1 MKDRT
6 GKPATPSARGRR
18 LRLYLLVGGAAM
30 ALLATAVV
38 LLRPKPAPYTPG
50 AEQAGS
56 DEITRSLTRT
66 APSNLPRVRFEEA
79 AAAAGIGFRH
89 FHGTRSTQVP
99 EDMGSGAAWGDY
111 DNDGD
116 PDLYLVNIDGP
127 LNAPPADAAA
137 SPAHGVLYRNE
148 GGGRFSD
155 VTGRAGVGARG
166 CGMGAAW
173 GDYDGDGDLDLV
185 VTRFGKSLLYRNDGD
200 GRFTDVSAATGV
212 GGPAGFWSGAAW
224 ADYDRDGDL
233 DLYVCGY
240 IRYKYDETQATRTS
254 MQYRAVVPYT
264 LNPSSYPPERNL
276 LFRNDGGRF
285 REVAAAAGVDNVA
298 GRSLSAAWADFDA
311 DGWPDL
317 YVANDISD
325 NAMFHNRRDG
335 TFDDISHASWVADY
349 RGAMGLGVGDWDGDG
364 DLDIFITHWIA
375 QENGLYDNQR
385 RAPRGAPEPMR
396 FLDVADQVGLGQI
409 ALDYI
414 GWGTGFLDYDN
425 DGRLDL
431 FVVDGSTFQADDDPS
446 RLVPMKN
453 LLFWNAGPKEGFF
466 EAGAQSGE
474 AFAVENV
481 GRGAAIADYD
491 ADGDEDLVINVNGGE
506 ARLLRNDGGN
516 ARGWLRVVLRADPRR
531 RGAAAAGAARPGEAG
546 SGGRRFAT
554 TTFANGAFVTL
565 TAGGVTQVR
574 EVGAQPSYI
583 SQMPAGEV
591 HFGLGDATEVEGL
604 EIAWPDGTTQ
614 SFRDLPVRAT
624 VTIVEGGQP
633 EIEGGGHRLEGAAP
647 AAAPAATGAS
657 SAPAPADRQ
666 AVVRFWNLFNEATT
680 TRMRGDCRAAVS
692 VYEQALAIDAR
703 HEDSLYYLGQCRQ
716 TLGDF
721 DGARDAFERLTA
733 VNFHSARG
741 HLALG
746 ALLASPQPE
755 APVDLTR
762 AEREFRRAHE
772 INGEETGPMLRLG
785 EIALVRDDE
794 SQARDWLE
802 AALRTN
808 PKSVEAAFLLGYLR
822 WRARDVP
829 GAQAYYARA
838 MKAAATDA
846 PIKGVLS
853 EGDRKA
859 TAPAKIAA
867 PPLTAP
873 MGRTLFSSF
882 AAPLRKNAS
891 VEAAP
896 LSPAALDALYAP
908 LAGSVASLN
917 ERAAGKR

>member
-1 MKDRT
+1 
-6 GKPATPSARGRR
+6 
-18 LRLYLLVGGAAM
+18 VGGATA

-38 LLRPKPAPYTPG
+38 LLRPKPAPYTAG

-56 DEITRSLTRT
+56 DEITHNLTRT
-66 APSNLPRVRFEEA
+66 PPSNLPPVRFEEG
-79 AAAAGIGFRH
+79 AAAAGIDFRH

-99 EDMGSGAAWGDY
+99 EDMGSGVAWGDY

-127 LNAPPADAAA
+127 LHATAAEAEA
-137 SPAHGVLYRNE
+137 SPAHGALYRND

-155 VTGRAGVGARG
+155 VTASAGVGARG

-185 VTRFGKSLLYRNDGD
+185 VTRFGKNLLYRNDGD
-200 GRFTDVSAATGV
+200 GRFTDVSAATGI
-212 GGPAGFWSGAAW
+212 GGPAGFWSSAAW

-233 DLYVCGY
+233 DLYICGY
-240 IRYKYDETQATRTS
+240 IRYKYDEAQAKRTS

-264 LNPSSYPPERNL
+264 LNPSAYPPERNL

-285 REVAAAAGVDNVA
+285 REIAAAAGVDNPT

-325 NAMFHNRRDG
+325 NAMFHNRRNG
-335 TFDDISHASWVADY
+335 TFEDISHGSWVADY

-375 QENGLYDNQR
+375 QENALYDNQQ
-385 RAPRGAPEPMR
+385 RAPRGTAGPVR
-396 FLDVADQVGLGQI
+396 FLDIADQVGLGQI

-431 FVVDGSTFQADDDPS
+431 FVVDGSTFQQDDDPA

-453 LLFWNAGPKEGFF
+453 LLFWNAGTKEGFF
-466 EAGAQSGE
+466 EAGAQSGDV
-474 AFAVENV
+474 FAVENV
-481 GRGAAIADYD
+481 GRGAAFADFD
-491 ADGDEDLVINVNGGE
+491 ADGDEDVVINVNGGD
-506 ARLLRNDGGN
+506 ARLLRNVGGN
-516 ARGWLRVVLRADPRR
+516 ARGWLRVVLRAAPRG
-531 RGAAAAGAARPGEAG
+531 RGGAGGEAGGPGSGGAGLAAAGP
-546 SGGRRFAT
+546 GGRRFAT

-574 EVGAQPSYI
+574 EVGAQPSYL

-591 HFGLGDATEVEGL
+591 HFGLGDATTVETL
-604 EIAWPDGTTQ
+604 VVAWPDGTTQ
-614 SFRDLPVRAT
+614 SFHGLPARTT

-633 EIEGGGHRLEGAAP
+633 RIEGGAPVTEGPPPATSGVGA
-647 AAAPAATGAS
+647 AAAP
-657 SAPAPADRQ
+657 PAPADRQ
-666 AVVRFWNLFNEATT
+666 SVVRFWELFNEATT
-680 TRMRGDCRAAVS
+680 TRMRGDCRAAIGL
-692 VYEQALAIDAR
+692 YEQALAVDAR
-703 HEDSLYYLGQCRQ
+703 HEDSLYYVGQCRQ
-716 TLGDF
+716 TLGDYP
-721 DGARDAFERLTA
+721 GARDAFEKLVA
-733 VNFHSARG
+733 INAHSARG

-746 ALLASPQPE
+746 ALLASPEKE
-755 APVDLTR
+755 APIDLAL

-772 INGEETGPMLRLG
+772 INGEETGAMLRLG
-785 EIALVRDDE
+785 EIALVRGDAP
-794 SQARDWLE
+794 QARDWLE
-802 AALRTN
+802 SALRTN
-808 PKSVEAAFLLGYLR
+808 PKSVEAAFLLGYMR

-829 GAQAYYARA
+829 GAQAYYTRA
-838 MKAAATDA
+838 VKAAATDA
-846 PIKGVLS
+846 PIQGVLS

-859 TAPAKIAA
+859 PAPVTGGAAAAPASAPGEPAKIAA
-867 PPLTAP
+867 PPLAAP
-873 MGRTLFSSF
+873 MGRTLFSSY
-882 AAPLRKNAS
+882 AAPLKRNAS
-891 VEAAP
+891 VEAPAP
-896 LSPAALDALYAP
+896 SKAALDELYAP
-908 LAGSVASLN
+908 LAAAIASLD
-917 ERAAGKR
+917 ERAAGSR